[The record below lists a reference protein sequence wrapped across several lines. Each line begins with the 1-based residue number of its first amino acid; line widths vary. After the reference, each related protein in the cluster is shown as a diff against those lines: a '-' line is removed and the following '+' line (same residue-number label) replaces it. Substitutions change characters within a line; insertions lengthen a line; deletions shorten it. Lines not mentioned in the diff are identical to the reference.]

1 MKRILL
7 VTLFVVVLL
16 SCSVASADYKES
28 EAFNV
33 AQHFVSEALEAR
45 GCSKFGWAIIDYHM
59 NKDGSRYAL
68 YSDVKYQDAKFKN
81 QRDYFVVIFD
91 ETDDGVKLY
100 FMSIGATVY
109 LGDGFELAS
118 ASK

>member
-45 GCSKFGWAIIDYHM
+45 GCSKFGWAIT
-59 NKDGSRYAL
+59 R
-68 YSDVKYQDAKFKN
+68 
-81 QRDYFVVIFD
+81 
-91 ETDDGVKLY
+91 
-100 FMSIGATVY
+100 MSSIRMQSLKINAIT
-109 LGDGFELAS
+109 S
-118 ASK
+118 S